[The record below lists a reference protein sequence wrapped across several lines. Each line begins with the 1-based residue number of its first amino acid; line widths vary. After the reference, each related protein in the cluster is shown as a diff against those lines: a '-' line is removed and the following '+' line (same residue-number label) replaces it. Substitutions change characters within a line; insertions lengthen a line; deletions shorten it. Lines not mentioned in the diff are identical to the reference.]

1 MGRQVGGHTH
11 YKALPALAISGQDAA
26 RVIDSGTLV
35 LDDRFRVL
43 KLLGA
48 GGMGEVY
55 LGEQVSL
62 GRKVAIKVLHSDLM
76 VHPSMIER
84 FKREARL
91 LSAVEHPAVVRVI
104 DYGETGVGACLVM
117 EYVEGDNL
125 YDVLQT
131 GALAPARALPLLYQL
146 AEGLAAIHDR
156 GIIHRDLKPENVLLT
171 RGMRGEQARLL
182 DFGIARLVE
191 PDKGGN
197 LSQVGLVVGT
207 PEYLSPEQALGAP
220 VDPRSDV
227 YSFGVLAYRVLS
239 GQLPFR
245 GPGPTQYVAQH
256 ASASPLPLIEAAP
269 TLAGHASLVALVMQ
283 LLRKDPEQ
291 RLPHANALVDAL
303 GTMATSAAQTVSMP
317 QALVAGAVAS
327 SVSISAFSIPAASP
341 PSGTVAFAAPA
352 PVPMP
357 AAPPTPSAIS
367 GTAAFGPPQ
376 VVEAPAPSGRTPSQ
390 APTRASPGRQGTEE
404 AVSPSRASTHPSPV
418 AMHAVAAPRAVPPLS
433 PTGTGASQ
441 VNPQNLT
448 VMLTDLRGYTER
460 TSRQTHEQNAR
471 MLETHDGLLLPI
483 VRDYNGRLVQKRGD
497 ALLAVFASPTQGV
510 LCGMAMQDRLWR
522 HNQQCPP
529 DERLPVRI
537 CLHTG
542 EVLVT
547 RDAVL
552 GEPVEVVKA
561 VEQVA
566 EAGEVVFTG
575 SVNLAR
581 TRVEGDAEPC
591 GSVPMPGTGE
601 QLPLFRCRRAAEGP
615 PFGGQDEVSM
625 RLPLKDRLEQAM
637 RPVWSARDSVLW
649 AVREAAVRGG
659 VRARANP
666 RRALGLG
673 LGLCVLLGL
682 GTAEAVRRADPTYPA
697 RVLLDQGK
705 PRDALESLPKTLPK
719 EKTAPAVRQV
729 RARALHV
736 LEEHDAEHAELAAL
750 DEEARGTLEDTVLAG
765 LAEDFGANE
774 KNKGLRQI
782 LDALPREPLKKRF
795 ENLADEEPWARQWGA
810 LRYLEA
816 IQATDGLDLVALYSQ
831 ALLSKNCAARSSAV
845 GRLTSLADPKAVP
858 ALEALS
864 QSPREK
870 SLNRGKNCGQDEARA
885 ALEVLAKPK

>member
-1 MGRQVGGHTH
+1 
-11 YKALPALAISGQDAA
+11 
-26 RVIDSGTLV
+26 VIDSGALV

-76 VHPSMIER
+76 LHPSMIER

-104 DYGETGVGACLVM
+104 DYGETNVGACLVM

-125 YDVLQT
+125 YDVLQM
-131 GALAPARALPLLYQL
+131 GALPPVRALPLLYQL

-171 RGMRGEQARLL
+171 RSPRGEQARLL

-191 PDKGGN
+191 PDKNGN

-207 PEYLSPEQALGAP
+207 PEYLSPEQAVGAP

-269 TLAGHASLVALVMQ
+269 TLAGHAPLVALVMQ
-283 LLRKDPEQ
+283 LLRKDPDQ

-303 GTMATSAAQTVSMP
+303 GALAASTAQTVSMP
-317 QALVAGAVAS
+317 PALVANMSAAAA
-327 SVSISAFSIPAASP
+327 SISAFSLAPAPASSP
-341 PSGTVAFAAPA
+341 PSGTVGFASPAPA
-352 PVPMP
+352 PSP
-357 AAPPTPSAIS
+357 AS

-376 VVEAPAPSGRTPSQ
+376 VEVPVSPGRTPSQ
-390 APTRASPGRQGTEE
+390 APTRASPGRLTPV
-404 AVSPSRASTHPSPV
+404 APSPSLASTHPSPV
-418 AMHAVAAPRAVPPLS
+418 AIQP
-433 PTGTGASQ
+433 PTGPRPPTNPAGTSH
-441 VNPQNLT
+441 VKPQNLT
-448 VMLTDLRGYTER
+448 VMLTDLAGYTER

-471 MLETHDGLLLPI
+471 MLETHDGLLLPL
-483 VRDYNGRLVQKRGD
+483 VRGYNGRLVQKRGD
-497 ALLAVFASPTQGV
+497 SLLAVFGSPTQAV

-522 HNQQCPP
+522 HNQRCAP
-529 DERLPVRI
+529 DERLPVRV

-561 VEQVA
+561 VEAIA

-591 GSVPMPGTGE
+591 GGIPLPGTSE
-601 QLPLFRCRRAAEGP
+601 TLPLFRCRRAPEGL

-625 RLPLKDRLEQAM
+625 RPALQERLGQAL
-637 RPVWSARDSVLW
+637 RPVLRARDTLLW
-649 AVREAAVRGG
+649 AVREAARRGG
-659 VRARANP
+659 ERVRQNP
-666 RRALGLG
+666 RRALGVG
-673 LGLCVLLGL
+673 LGLCVILGV
-682 GTAEAVRRADPTYPA
+682 GTAEAVRRSHPAFTARTLLAD
-697 RVLLDQGK
+697 GK
-705 PRDALESLPKTLPK
+705 HKDALEQLDTLSAEDK
-719 EKTAPAVRQV
+719 KDAAVQQV
-729 RARALHV
+729 RARALHAANRHD
-736 LEEHDAEHAELAAL
+736 EEQGLLTRLAAARESL
-750 DEEARGTLEDTVLAG
+750 DGAVLDG
-765 LAEDFGANE
+765 LAEDFGE
-774 KNKGLRQI
+774 DERGRRLRSL
-782 LDALPREPLKKRF
+782 LDALPKEVVRARF
-795 ENLADEEPWARQWGA
+795 EDLAEGAASPRQWGA

-816 IQATDGLDLVALYSQ
+816 SQATEGLDLVALYSR
-831 ALLSKNCAARSSAV
+831 ALQEKNCDVRASAAR
-845 GRLTSLADPKAVP
+845 RLGGLADPKAVS

-864 QSPREK
+864 QQPRDK
-870 SLNRGKNCGQDEARA
+870 ALNRGRNCGQDEARE
-885 ALEVLAKPK
+885 ALETLTKQK

>member
-1 MGRQVGGHTH
+1 M
-11 YKALPALAISGQDAA
+11 L
-26 RVIDSGTLV
+26 DSGTLV

-91 LSAVEHPAVVRVI
+91 LSAVDHPSVVRVI

-125 YDVLQT
+125 YDVLQS
-131 GALAPARALPLLYQL
+131 GALSPMRALPLLYQL

-171 RGMRGEQARLL
+171 RSTRGEQARLL

-191 PDKGGN
+191 PDKNGN

-207 PEYLSPEQALGAP
+207 PEYLSPEQAVGAP

-269 TLAGHASLVALVMQ
+269 TLAGHAPLVALVMQ
-283 LLRKDPEQ
+283 LLRKDPNQ

-303 GTMATSAAQTVSMP
+303 GTLAATTAQTVSMP
-317 QALVAGAVAS
+317 QALVSGAMAAS
-327 SVSISAFSIPAASP
+327 ASISAFTLEPAPSP
-341 PSGTVAFAAPA
+341 PSGTVAFASPA
-352 PVPMP
+352 PVP
-357 AAPPTPSAIS
+357 APSPPS
-367 GTAAFGPPQ
+367 GTAAFGPVSLEPP
-376 VVEAPAPSGRTPSQ
+376 VPAPAPSGRTPSQ
-390 APTRASPGRQGTEE
+390 APTRASPGRQIPED
-404 AVSPSRASTHPSPV
+404 AFSPSRASTHPSPV
-418 AMHAVAAPRAVPPLS
+418 AMHAVAAPRVAAPPATTGSLS
-433 PTGTGASQ
+433 VKPR
-441 VNPQNLT
+441 NLT

-471 MLETHDGLLLPI
+471 MLETHDRLLLPL

-497 ALLAVFASPTQGV
+497 ALLAVFTSPTQGV

-522 HNQQCPP
+522 HNQQCAQE
-529 DERLPVRI
+529 ERLPVRI

-591 GSVPMPGTGE
+591 GSVPLPGSGE
-601 QLPLFRCRRAAEGP
+601 GLPLFRCRRSEEGP
-615 PFGGQDEVSM
+615 PFGGQDEVTM
-625 RLPLKDRLEQAM
+625 RPALKDRLDQAL
-637 RPVWSARDSVLW
+637 RPVWMARDALMWS
-649 AVREAAVRGG
+649 VREAAVRGG
-659 VRARANP
+659 AQARAHP
-666 RRALGLG
+666 RRALGVG

-682 GTAEAVRRADPTYPA
+682 GTTALVRRADPTYPA
-697 RVLLDQGK
+697 RVLLDEGK
-705 PRDALESLPKTLPK
+705 PREALEQLPKLAPK
-719 EKTAPAVRQV
+719 EKPTPMARQV
-729 RARALHV
+729 RARALHA
-736 LEEHDAEHAELAAL
+736 LSEHDAEHTELLALDPEARAELEKPL
-750 DEEARGTLEDTVLAG
+750 LSG
-765 LAEDFGANE
+765 LAEDFGENE
-774 KNKGLRQI
+774 VDKELRAL
-782 LDALPREPLKKRF
+782 LDSLPRDPLKKHF
-795 ENLADEEPWARQWGA
+795 EDLAEQAPSPRQWGA

-816 IQATDGLDLVALYSQ
+816 SQATDGLNLVALYAQ
-831 ALLSKNCAARSSAV
+831 ALQSPNCGTRGRSAR
-845 GRLTSLADPKAVP
+845 RLAGLGDPSVVP
-858 ALEALS
+858 ALQALS
-864 QSPREK
+864 QQPRDK
-870 SLNRGKNCGQDEARA
+870 ALNRGRNCGQEEARE
-885 ALEVLAKPK
+885 ALETLTKQK